1 VPFDE
6 KLAERVRRVLTGR
19 CDFAEKRMF
28 GGLAFMVA
36 GHMCCGV
43 VGDDLMVRVGPE
55 KFEDALA
62 RPHARLMDFTGH
74 PSRGMVYVGAG
85 GTGTARAVEAWVA
98 RGLAFVQELPSR
110 APAKR
115 KLPTRSR

>member
-1 VPFDE
+1 MAFDE
-6 KLAERVRRVLTGR
+6 KLAERVRRVLAGR

-62 RPHARLMDFTGH
+62 RLHARLMDFTGH
-74 PSRGMVYVGAG
+74 PSRGMVFVGAR
-85 GTGTARAVEAWVA
+85 GTGTARAVETWVD
-98 RGLAFVQELPSR
+98 RGLAFVQSLPGR
-110 APAKR
+110 APAK
-115 KLPTRSR
+115 KKPAARSR